1 MVSIMIEKWKIN
13 DFLEIL
19 RKEYE
24 VLQKE
29 EFKNQINYVHYM
41 GMCSAAM
48 YLFDLDSPE
57 YATMKEL
64 LNLAQNGRNKV
75 IDDILSHIERR

>member
-1 MVSIMIEKWKIN
+1 MIEKWKIN
-13 DFLEIL
+13 DFLEML

-29 EFKNQINYVHYM
+29 EYKNQINYVHFM

-64 LNLAQNGRNKV
+64 LNNAQDGRNKV
-75 IDDILSHIERR
+75 IADILSNLEGR